1 MRRAEARLRIGHFRE
16 AAELYRDI
24 LSHELPAQDAAILH
38 TALGN
43 VSKLQGQLPIAVK
56 SYQQALSLFPDDITS
71 RYNLAVTLQAMGEN
85 EAAET
90 QYQSVLKQNPDH
102 IQSWNNLGNLK
113 QLQNQWREALDCYD
127 AALRRQSGYHD
138 ALINKANTLR
148 RMGRY
153 KEALEIL
160 YRAQKQAPQSADTC
174 LSLAIVLREL
184 GRLDLA
190 RDHYLHAH
198 TLAPDGDRILLQT
211 LVHLA
216 CLCDW
221 DGMDR
226 LNSRLMTLGVKN
238 EAVPPFGALCL
249 EDHPERQKQRS
260 ENHVRR
266 TIGLHAP
273 ALSTRQPR
281 PDGKLRIGYVS
292 GDYYDHA
299 TMHLLAGTLAAHD
312 KSRFTLFAY
321 SIGHNGDAMRDKVI
335 GNFASF
341 HDIRDLS
348 DAEAVTLAGR
358 DRLDIA
364 VDLMGYSR
372 NNRAAL
378 FSHRLAPVQIA
389 WLGYPGSTGAPYIDY
404 AIADD
409 TVLPPDRHGTFSE
422 AIISLPH
429 CYMPGDRNRPI
440 SDRPQTRAEAG
451 LPEDAFVFCC
461 FNNSYKICP
470 RVFAIWMR
478 LLSRVPGSV
487 LWLLRENRWA
497 EHNLHAAA
505 GAHDVDDT
513 RLVFADRMP
522 NPQHL
527 ARHRLADLFL
537 DTFAYNAHTT
547 AVDALWAGL
556 PVLTRAGDQF
566 AARVAASLLA
576 AAGLSEMITTTD
588 ADYETAALALALD
601 SEKLGEISRR
611 LAATRLTCPLFD
623 TVTHTQYIEEAY
635 KQAHALH
642 AAGQAAKSFRVSAT
656 MPRVSTKSEDTQ

>member
-16 AAELYRDI
+16 AADLYRDI
-24 LSHELPAQDAAILH
+24 LSRELPAQDAAIVH
-38 TALGN
+38 TALGS
-43 VSKLQGQLPIAVK
+43 VSKLQGQLPVAVE
-56 SYQQALSLFPDDITS
+56 SYQQALSLCPDDITS

-90 QYQSVLKQNPDH
+90 QYKSVLKRNPDH

-127 AALRRQSGYHD
+127 LALRRQSGYHG
-138 ALINKANTLR
+138 ALTNKANTFR
-148 RMGRY
+148 RMGRHE
-153 KEALEIL
+153 EALEIL
-160 YRAQKQAPQSADTC
+160 YRALEQAPQSAETC
-174 LSLAIVLREL
+174 LSLAIVLRDL

-198 TLAPDGDRILLQT
+198 TLAPDSDRILLQT

-216 CLCDW
+216 RLCDW

-226 LNSRLMTLGVKN
+226 LDSRLMTLGLKN
-238 EAVPPFGALCL
+238 EAVPPFGALSL

-260 ENHVRR
+260 ENHVRQ
-266 TIGLHAP
+266 TIGLPAP
-273 ALSTRQPR
+273 ALSTRQTR
-281 PDGKLRIGYVS
+281 PDEKLRIGYVS
-292 GDYYDHA
+292 ADYYDHA

-321 SIGHNGDAMRDKVI
+321 SIGENGDAMRDQVI
-335 GNFASF
+335 ENFTGF
-341 HDIRDLS
+341 HDICDLS
-348 DAEAVTLAGR
+348 DADAVTLARR

-440 SDRPQTRAEAG
+440 SDHPQTRTEAG
-451 LPEDAFVFCC
+451 LPEDAFVFSC

-470 RVFAIWMR
+470 RVFSIWMR

-487 LWLLRENRWA
+487 LWLLRENPWA
-497 EHNLHAAA
+497 EHNLRAAA
-505 GAHDVDDT
+505 GANGVDDT

-537 DTFAYNAHTT
+537 DTLAYNAHTT

-566 AARVAASLLA
+566 AARVAASLLTA
-576 AAGLSEMITTTD
+576 TGLPEMVTTSD
-588 ADYETAALALALD
+588 RDYETAALALALNPD
-601 SEKLGEISRR
+601 KLGEISGR
-611 LAATRLTCPLFD
+611 LAANRLTCPLFD
-623 TVTHTQYIEEAY
+623 TVTHTRNIEEAY
-635 KQAHALH
+635 KQAHARH
-642 AAGQAAKSFRVSAT
+642 AAGQAAKSFRVSAAL
-656 MPRVSTKSEDTQ
+656 PRMSTKSEDPQ